1 MENGK
6 CFQSTA
12 LILLGLHRTLS
23 GCTDKKSQSESSRAA
38 HGAVITR
45 LATWFHAALLFALK
59 EIHQLAHSSFLDT
72 ESFLTRMRNAGIY
85 SCEPGRMSAKR
96 YW

>member
-1 MENGK
+1 MNSGERPFREFVN
-6 CFQSTA
+6 A
-12 LILLGLHRTLS
+12 LRVRELGLIDYQIES
-23 GCTDKKSQSESSRAA
+23 KSSRAA